1 MFANKLF
8 LFFLIIFGSGFVLAE
23 PSQQKPIEQ
32 YYAHASRGEW
42 QEALPI
48 IKGLV
53 ESDESIPSRW
63 FQYGSC
69 LEELGKHEQ
78 AIAAFAKA
86 YQLDPTDFGAQYR
99 IFRNYALADDAQGF
113 VAFAKSEVK
122 KTPQIIERINQRAE
136 FKQVIS
142 SEAYRAFLKQ
152 L

>member
-1 MFANKLF
+1 MLAALIVGFAA
-8 LFFLIIFGSGFVLAE
+8 SE
-23 PSQQKPIEQ
+23 PVQVKPLDR
-32 YYAHASRGEW
+32 YYSHVARSEW
-42 QEALPI
+42 QQALPI
-48 IKGLV
+48 IRELI
-53 ESDESIPSRW
+53 ENDPSIPSRW

-69 LEELGKHEQ
+69 LEELGKHEE

-99 IFRNYALADDAQGF
+99 IFRNYALAGDVDGF
-113 VAFAKSEVK
+113 VAFARSEVK
-122 KTPQIIERINQRAE
+122 KTPQIIEHINQRAE